1 MGSNNNLKA
10 IIRKILRDISVELGD
25 EFDKNFERQAYFS
38 RSWARRRSPL
48 RPGGATLIDSGTL
61 RKSISIRSDESSV
74 TFSTDKEYAAIH
86 NQGGEI
92 TVTAK
97 MKRFFWAKYYAAA
110 GSFGRKKDGS
120 LRRDKRTLQ
129 LTSEADFWRALAL
142 MKVGKKIRIPQRQ
155 FLGGGAEVEKLVREI
170 VEENMGN
177 LKIDFNIK

>member
-1 MGSNNNLKA
+1 MGSTNNLKA

-38 RSWARRRSPL
+38 QAWARRRSPQ
-48 RPGGATLIDSGTL
+48 RPGGATLIDSGAL

-74 TFSTDKEYAAIH
+74 TFSTDKPYAAIH

-97 MKRFFWAKYYAAA
+97 MKRFFWAKYYQAA

-142 MKVGKKIRIPQRQ
+142 MKVGRKIRIPRRQ

-177 LKIDFNIK
+177 FKIDFNIK